1 MKGKVI
7 LVLLVG
13 IIILI
18 AGSAYLLTRN
28 NLGNNSIQNP
38 DQENVQNLEQESQG
52 GRIVDAVS
60 LVPNYKLEIFNQ
72 KALIEAFESI
82 NIFGRTYIYTN
93 IQTTGGK
100 PLANILLSIRN
111 ESKVGENLFDENI
124 YLTLR
129 NSTIEAIFILTDE
142 QLNDPNIQEYIL
154 KKLIENIY
162 RLTYKDVADTEVNE
176 KVEKTYDTLL
186 EKNPDYFVITKE

>member
-1 MKGKVI
+1 MNVKVI
-7 LVLLVG
+7 LALLLG
-13 IIILI
+13 IIVLG
-18 AGSAYLLTRN
+18 AGTFFLATRN
-28 NLGNNSIQNP
+28 STENIPQNQP
-38 DQENVQNLEQESQG
+38 ENAQNLEQESQG

-93 IQTTGGK
+93 TQTTGGK

-129 NSTIEAIFILTDE
+129 NSTIEATFILTDE
-142 QLNDPNIQEYIL
+142 QLNDPNIQGYIL

-176 KVEKTYDTLL
+176 KVDEVYNTLI

>member
-1 MKGKVI
+1 MNVKVI
-7 LVLLVG
+7 LALLLG
-13 IIILI
+13 IIVLG
-18 AGSAYLLTRN
+18 AGTFFLATRN
-28 NLGNNSIQNP
+28 STENIPQNQP
-38 DQENVQNLEQESQG
+38 ENAQNLEQESQG
-52 GRIVDAVS
+52 GRIVDAVL

-93 IQTTGGK
+93 TQTTGGK

-129 NSTIEAIFILTDE
+129 NSTIEATFILTDE
-142 QLNDPNIQEYIL
+142 QLNDPNIQGYIL

-176 KVEKTYDTLL
+176 KVDEVYNTLI

>member
-1 MKGKVI
+1 MNVKVI
-7 LVLLVG
+7 LALLLG
-13 IIILI
+13 IIVLG
-18 AGSAYLLTRN
+18 AGTFFLATRN
-28 NLGNNSIQNP
+28 STENIPQNQP
-38 DQENVQNLEQESQG
+38 ENAQNLEQESQG
-52 GRIVDAVS
+52 GRIVDAVL

-93 IQTTGGK
+93 TQTTGGK

-129 NSTIEAIFILTDE
+129 NSTIEATFILTDE

-162 RLTYKDVADTEVNE
+162 RLTYKDAADTEVNE
-176 KVEKTYDTLL
+176 KVEKTYNTLL
-186 EKNPDYFVITKE
+186 EKNPDYFVITKN